1 MSFESRIPEKIML
14 IDDLIRSS
22 NFWKMQNQK
31 IVFTN
36 GVFDLIHQG
45 HIDYLMKSADLGNK
59 LIVGL
64 NSDLSVKQLNKGQ
77 NRPIQDEFSRALI
90 LASMVFVSAVVI
102 FNEDTPKNLIESL
115 CPDILVKGG
124 DYKIEDIAGSDFV
137 LKNGGNVLTIPLV
150 QGFSTSAIEA
160 KIKSS

>member
-1 MSFESRIPEKIML
+1 MSFENRIPDKIMK
-14 IDDLIRSS
+14 IDDLIRSA

-45 HIDYLMKSADLGNK
+45 HVDYLMKAADLGNK

-64 NSDLSVKQLNKGQ
+64 NSDLSVKTLNKGDS
-77 NRPIQDEFSRALI
+77 RPIQDEFSRALI
-90 LASMVFVSAVVI
+90 LASMAFVSAVVI
-102 FNEDTPKNLIESL
+102 FNDDTPADLIESL

-137 LKNGGNVLTIPLV
+137 LKNGGQVLTIPLV
-150 QGFSTSAIEA
+150 PGYSTSAIEA